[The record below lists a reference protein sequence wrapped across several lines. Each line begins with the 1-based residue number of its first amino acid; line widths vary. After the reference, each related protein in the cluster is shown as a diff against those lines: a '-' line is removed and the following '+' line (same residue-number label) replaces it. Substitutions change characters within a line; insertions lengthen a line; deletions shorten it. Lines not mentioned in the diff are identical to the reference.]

1 VTVFVDTSALLAFLD
16 ADDALHPRAVAGQ
29 AAIRGEPLVT
39 HGYIVVET
47 LALIRRRLGAQATA
61 RFIDDMLPALAV
73 EDPDASFRDHAIR
86 SWRAALPTS
95 MSFVDHVSF
104 AFMRDRGLTRAWS
117 LDADFVTAGFEL
129 VS

>member
-1 VTVFVDTSALLAFLD
+1 MTVFVDTSALLAFLD
-16 ADDALHPRAVAGQ
+16 ADDALHARAVAGQ
-29 AAIRGEPLVT
+29 AAIRGEQLVT

-47 LALIRRRLGAQATA
+47 LALIRRRLGATATG
-61 RFIDDMLPALAV
+61 RFIDDMLPALVV
-73 EDPDASFRDHAIR
+73 EDPDSAFRDSAIR

-104 AFMRDRGLTRAWS
+104 AFMRRRGLTRAWS
-117 LDADFVTAGFEL
+117 VDADFAMAGFEL

>member
-1 VTVFVDTSALLAFLD
+1 VTVFVDSSALLAFLD
-16 ADDALHPRAVAGQ
+16 ADDALHPRAVAGL
-29 AAIRGEPLVT
+29 AVIRGQPLVT

-47 LALIRRRLGAQATA
+47 LALIRRRLGASATG

-73 EDPDASFRDHAIR
+73 GDPDGAFRDSAIR

-95 MSFVDHVSF
+95 LSFVDHVSF